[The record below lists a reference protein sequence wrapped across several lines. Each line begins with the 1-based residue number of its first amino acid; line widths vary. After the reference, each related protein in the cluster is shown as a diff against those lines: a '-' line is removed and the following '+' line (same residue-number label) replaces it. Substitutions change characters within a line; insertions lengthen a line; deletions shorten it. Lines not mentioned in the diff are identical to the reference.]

1 MREVWIVFVEFWG
14 EMMHDTGLRSINAG
28 LYARMRR
35 LIAMPVAQGVR
46 AGRFR
51 RVSPT
56 EAAAV
61 IFGLFDGCSLPLPFV
76 PRAFNSAA
84 AARFCEDAIQR
95 YLGPRGR
102 EE

>member
-1 MREVWIVFVEFWG
+1 
-14 EMMHDTGLRSINAG
+14 
-28 LYARMRR
+28 MRR

-61 IFGLFDGCSLPLPFV
+61 ILGLLDGVSLQLTFD
-76 PRAFNSAA
+76 PRAFSGAA
-84 AARFCEDAIQR
+84 AARFCEDALGR
-95 YLGPRGR
+95 YLAREGR
-102 EE
+102 EKP